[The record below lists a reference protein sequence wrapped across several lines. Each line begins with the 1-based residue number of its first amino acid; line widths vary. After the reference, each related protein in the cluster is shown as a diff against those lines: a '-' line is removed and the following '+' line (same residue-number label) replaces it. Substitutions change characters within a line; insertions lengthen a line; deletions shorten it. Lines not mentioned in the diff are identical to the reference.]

1 MPPPIPV
8 AAFLSLFTAEEPDED
23 AALLVL
29 DEERELADELLEELL
44 EEAELLF
51 EEVSS
56 VLEVSLPE
64 LLSVSP
70 TFCLYISTSTV
81 RFL

>member
-23 AALLVL
+23 AALLLL
-29 DEERELADELLEELL
+29 DEEPELADELL

-56 VLEVSLPE
+56 VLEVSPSE
-64 LLSVSP
+64 LLLVSP

>member
-1 MPPPIPV
+1 M
-8 AAFLSLFTAEEPDED
+8 FTAEEPDED
-23 AALLVL
+23 AALLLL
-29 DEERELADELLEELL
+29 DEEPELADELLEELL

-56 VLEVSLPE
+56 VLEVSLSE

>member
-1 MPPPIPV
+1 M
-8 AAFLSLFTAEEPDED
+8 FTAEEPDED
-23 AALLVL
+23 AALLLL
-29 DEERELADELLEELL
+29 DEEPELADELLEELL
-44 EEAELLF
+44 EEVELLF

-56 VLEVSLPE
+56 VLEVSLSE
-64 LLSVSP
+64 LLSASP